1 MPNMQEMLIEY
12 LLNKLTE
19 WIKEETQVMLP
30 KTLDQ
35 KLSLKSNNELVS
47 YVVLSSKYNKD
58 NFSYE

>member
-1 MPNMQEMLIEY
+1 
-12 LLNKLTE
+12 
-19 WIKEETQVMLP
+19 MLP